1 MSLIQNLKY
10 KQIRWL
16 IVGLLFFVTLI
27 NYVHRQTLSVLSP
40 TLRTELGLNEADY
53 ANVVSAF
60 LFAYLVMYTVSGRL
74 MDRIGVRLGLV
85 ICVAWWSV
93 AAMLT
98 GAAQGVWTLMGLQF
112 LLGMGQPA
120 VFPGGVKACAEWFP
134 KSLRAL
140 PTGIFSSGVSI
151 GAIVVVP
158 LVAWITLEL
167 GWRAAF
173 ILPGAV
179 GLLWIPFWWMV
190 YRSPSQHRAVRP
202 EERAML
208 EEEQPSGERKSWRQ
222 LLSQR
227 KVWGLVLP
235 RLASDPVWYFY
246 LFWLPDYFQRA
257 RHLSLAEIGIYG
269 WIPFLFADL
278 GSILGGTISDW
289 FIRRGWSAPR
299 ARFAVLGTVG
309 VLAPFGIVVGLVQST
324 AAAIAITCLITFLC
338 QAWSTNIATL
348 NADLCGREETGTV
361 MGMMGTVGG
370 IGGML
375 FAQIVGFSISHF
387 GYSSA
392 FVLAAL
398 LLPAAAIILFL
409 ILRPWLRAQNPVALK
424 QELTTSTTLNL

>member
-1 MSLIQNLKY
+1 MSLITNLKY
-10 KQIRWL
+10 NQIRWL

-40 TLRTELGLNEADY
+40 TLRTDLRLSEADY

-60 LFAYLVMYTVSGRL
+60 LLSYLVMYTVSGRL
-74 MDRIGVRLGLV
+74 IDRIGVRVGLLL
-85 ICVAWWSV
+85 CVVWWSA

-98 GAAQGVWTLMGLQF
+98 GAAQGIWSLMCLQF
-112 LLGMGQPA
+112 LLGMGQPGI
-120 VFPGGVKACAEWFP
+120 FPGGVKACAEWFP

-151 GAIVVVP
+151 GAIIVVP
-158 LVAWITLEL
+158 LVAWISLQL

-179 GLLWIPFWWMV
+179 GLLWIPLWWAV
-190 YRSPSQHRAVRP
+190 YRSPSQHRSVRP
-202 EERAML
+202 EELAML
-208 EEEQPSGERKSWRQ
+208 EEESPSSGRRSWREF
-222 LLSQR
+222 LSQR

-257 RHLSLAEIGIYG
+257 RHLSLKEIGIYG

-278 GSILGGTISDW
+278 GSILGGMASDW

-299 ARFAVLGTVG
+299 ARFAVLCTVG
-309 VLAPFGIVVGLVQST
+309 LLAPFGIVVGLVQST
-324 AAAIAITCLITFLC
+324 ATAIAITCLITFLC
-338 QAWSTNIATL
+338 QAWSTNISTL
-348 NADLCGREETGTV
+348 NADLCGRNDTGTV
-361 MGMMGTVGG
+361 MGMMGTAGG

-375 FAQIVGFSISHF
+375 FAQVVGFSISHF

-392 FVLAAL
+392 FILAAL
-398 LLPAAAIILFL
+398 LLPIAAMILFS
-409 ILRPWLRAQNPVALK
+409 ILRPWLHNQSPT
-424 QELTTSTTLNL
+424 LTS